1 MENKIA
7 DKITSV
13 SKNSPKELQ
22 NDKTEAGKARP
33 KDVPKKKI
41 HISRRETKNYW
52 WIKVSITR

>member
-41 HISRRETKNYW
+41 HISRRETKNY
-52 WIKVSITR
+52 